1 MLRRVVGRRWRGRN
15 FDGESGTEGE
25 IMLGR
30 EMERGQIM
38 LGREMKRGRQYRV
51 DRWRYRWGQL
61 LRGEIM

>member
-38 LGREMKRGRQYRV
+38 LGREMERGRQYRV
-51 DRWRYRWGQL
+51 
-61 LRGEIM
+61 